1 LQQGKAAAFKPLDE
15 AGDPFSQ
22 RLEVTIEADPDHFE
36 MPAQSRAE
44 MFFPT
49 SKIFEHQS

>member
-1 LQQGKAAAFKPLDE
+1 LK
-15 AGDPFSQ
+15 ST
-22 RLEVTIEADPDHFE
+22 RDHFE

-49 SKIFEHQS
+49 SKIFEHRS